1 MRPGPCNKHTTKG
14 EKKIWKSEQ
23 MQVIRHM
30 NPSEPSW
37 GKHSANI
44 TDLQAFIEK
53 GEKECSSD
61 MRTVYWY
68 FH

>member
-1 MRPGPCNKHTTKG
+1 MP
-14 EKKIWKSEQ
+14 
-23 MQVIRHM
+23 VILHM

-44 TDLQAFIEK
+44 ADLQAFIEK

-61 MRTVYWY
+61 MRTVYYY